1 MVHKSL
7 DGNLTKKAFSKSKY
21 TDKKLL
27 DLKKCA
33 DKDSGYLW
41 FMKNHMW
48 IQHPTKG
55 RMKFKPFDYQE
66 RLLETYN
73 DHRFAIAMCARQTGK
88 TTCAAGYLLW
98 YAMFNPDVLI
108 LIAAHKY
115 QGAQDI
121 MQRVRFAYEETPDYI
136 RCGVTS
142 YNKGSMDF
150 DNGSRIIAQTT
161 TETTGRGMSISLVY
175 MDEFAF
181 VEPQNKAS
189 EFWTSLSPT
198 LSTGG
203 KCIITSTPNSDED
216 QFALLWKEACK
227 NLDENG
233 EVMKTGVNGFASY
246 KAHWSEHPDRDEEW
260 ARDEK
265 SRIGIERFRREHECE
280 FIIYDETLINAI
292 KLVDLAPKEPYERH
306 GQVRWYKKPRA
317 GHAYMASLD
326 PSLGTGGDYA
336 AIQVFE
342 LPGMIQCAEWQHNNT
357 PIQGQIRV
365 LKDIVN
371 SIDKTVTTHSQKS
384 SEIYYSVENNTIGEA
399 ALMAIQDH
407 GEENIKGLF
416 VSEPI
421 KRGHVRR
428 FRKGFNTTHKAKI
441 SACAK
446 LKEYIENDKMTV
458 SSKNLISELKTFVA
472 AGQSFSAKPGEHD
485 DLVSATLLICRMINV
500 IAGWDQKLYT
510 RLKDN
515 IEDEIQPMPIF
526 VVT

>member
-1 MVHKSL
+1 MAVQL
-7 DGNLTKKAFSKSKY
+7 QGNLVKKAHKKIKY
-21 TDKKLL
+21 TDKMMA
-27 DLKKCA
+27 DLQKCS
-33 DKDSGYLW
+33 DPVTGPMY
-41 FMKNHMW
+41 FMENFLQ

-55 RMKFKPFDYQE
+55 SIQFEPFDFQKKLVKNYHG
-66 RLLETYN
+66 N
-73 DHRFAIAMCARQTGK
+73 RFSINMLPRQTGK
-88 TTCAAGYLLW
+88 TTCASAYLLW
-98 YAMFNPDVLI
+98 YAMFVPDSQI

-115 QGAQDI
+115 AGAQDI
-121 MQRVRFAYEETPDYI
+121 MNRFRYAYESVPDFI
-136 RCGVTS
+136 RPGIYS
-142 YNKGSMDF
+142 YNRNTIEF
-150 DNGSRIIAQTT
+150 DNGSRVKATTT
-161 TETTGRGMSISLVY
+161 TENTGRGMSLSVIY
-175 MDEFAF
+175 CDEFAF
-181 VEPQNKAS
+181 VNPPNKAK
-189 EFWTSLSPT
+189 EFWTALSPT
-198 LSTGG
+198 LATGG

>member
-1 MVHKSL
+1 MAVQL
-7 DGNLTKKAFSKSKY
+7 QGNLVKKAHKKIKY
-21 TDKKLL
+21 TDKMMA
-27 DLKKCA
+27 DLQKCS
-33 DKDSGYLW
+33 DPVTGPMY
-41 FMKNHMW
+41 FMENFLQ

-55 RMKFKPFDYQE
+55 SIQFEPFEFQKKLVKNYHE
-66 RLLETYN
+66 N
-73 DHRFAIAMCARQTGK
+73 RFSINMLPRQTGK
-88 TTCAAGYLLW
+88 TTCASAYLLW
-98 YAMFNPDVLI
+98 YAMFVPDSQI

-115 QGAQDI
+115 TGAQDI
-121 MQRVRFAYEETPDYI
+121 MNRFRYAYESVPDFI
-136 RCGVTS
+136 RPGIYS
-142 YNKGSMDF
+142 YNRNTIEF
-150 DNGSRIIAQTT
+150 DNGSRVKATTT
-161 TETTGRGMSISLVY
+161 TENTGRGMSLSVIY
-175 MDEFAF
+175 CDEFAF
-181 VEPQNKAS
+181 VNPPNKAK
-189 EFWTSLSPT
+189 EFWTALSPT
-198 LSTGG
+198 LATGG

-216 QFALLWKEACK
+216 QFALLWKEANK

-446 LKEYIENDKMTV
+446 LKEYIENDKMTL

-485 DLVSATLLICRMINV
+485 DLVSATLLICRMVNV